1 MPSKWSPKRCWSE
14 SCLANWI
21 ILRHRTGIFNMKEF
35 GKEWILLCS
44 CNINAAVCSAGKDG
58 ACRVMP
64 PAALGISSLCSTVGE
79 SCARCAVVLH
89 RQSALSAH
97 SFHRLISVDS
107 WPHTS
112 NLSPFQRRLLKNCT
126 YPRVYWCHD
135 NLFSRLSQDL
145 WWIKSSWLAR
155 LKNEMVVRKRET
167 CILSSIQVQ
176 PAALGSLNLLLC
188 GVELNLLPV
197 SPKALSLSRGF
208 HHNVN

>member
-1 MPSKWSPKRCWSE
+1 MNPVVQLQYKCRCMFSRKRWGMQGHATNCQ
-14 SCLANWI
+14 
-21 ILRHRTGIFNMKEF
+21 
-35 GKEWILLCS
+35 LL
-44 CNINAAVCSAGKDG
+44 SA
-58 ACRVMP
+58 
-64 PAALGISSLCSTVGE
+64 SLCSTVSE

-176 PAALGSLNLLLC
+176 PAALGS
-188 GVELNLLPV
+188 GTQSSPSFTKSTFFVSGLP
-197 SPKALSLSRGF
+197 SKC
-208 HHNVN
+208 

>member
-1 MPSKWSPKRCWSE
+1 MPSKFSSKRCWSE

-64 PAALGISSLCSTVGE
+64 PTASCISSLCSTVGE

-145 WWIKSSWLAR
+145 WWIESSWLAR
-155 LKNEMVVRKRET
+155 LKNEMALRKSAFCPPSR
-167 CILSSIQVQ
+167 CS
-176 PAALGSLNLLLC
+176 LLLWEWNSIFSQFHQKHFLC
-188 GVELNLLPV
+188 LGASIIMLN
-197 SPKALSLSRGF
+197 
-208 HHNVN
+208 